1 MASLRPQTAP
11 EPAKSTSL
19 PALGS
24 VDAPRPYTPAQ
35 LAGFREAD
43 SVFQEV
49 DRTNAGKITAGMLL
63 CTMVERGIDPDKT
76 LPMAF
81 LRMDTDGNGAISLD
95 EWRQGYQ
102 RHIKMAGLRLR
113 KATLKDA
120 WAEPPKQYSAD
131 EMRTFD
137 QRAETILAP
146 KVKQLQYAFSVF
158 DRDGSGMLRVPHIT
172 AYNRVISRRAEEAP
186 PSRPLTLPDP
196 HQLVRSLARQNKEG
210 ISFNEFRCVLA
221 RHEAAFGDDGG
232 GKGKK
237 GKKGKK
243 GGKKKK

>member
-1 MASLRPQTAP
+1 
-11 EPAKSTSL
+11 
-19 PALGS
+19 
-24 VDAPRPYTPAQ
+24 
-35 LAGFREAD
+35 
-43 SVFQEV
+43 
-49 DRTNAGKITAGMLL
+49 
-63 CTMVERGIDPDKT
+63 
-76 LPMAF
+76 
-81 LRMDTDGNGAISLD
+81 
-95 EWRQGYQ
+95 
-102 RHIKMAGLRLR
+102 
-113 KATLKDA
+113 
-120 WAEPPKQYSAD
+120 
-131 EMRTFD
+131 MRTFD

-243 GGKKKK
+243 VRAAAAVLSLSLSLVPLQEPKCPWRAPREARPGCRLGCASEPASLLCVSLGISLN